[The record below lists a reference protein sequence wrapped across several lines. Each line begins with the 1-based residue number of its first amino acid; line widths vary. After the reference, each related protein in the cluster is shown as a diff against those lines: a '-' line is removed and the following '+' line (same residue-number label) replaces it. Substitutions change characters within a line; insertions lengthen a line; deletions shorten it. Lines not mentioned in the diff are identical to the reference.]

1 MPLGIETLYEALK
14 SLVQR
19 RINRII
25 RDWRND
31 QTILLSREPLEE
43 LRRRA
48 LISVGNDSL
57 LSDEERRRSETW
69 IKQTAADAKTAEED
83 RKMALATFLITERRI
98 TRS

>member
-1 MPLGIETLYEALK
+1 
-14 SLVQR
+14 
-19 RINRII
+19 
-25 RDWRND
+25 
-31 QTILLSREPLEE
+31 
-43 LRRRA
+43 
-48 LISVGNDSL
+48 L